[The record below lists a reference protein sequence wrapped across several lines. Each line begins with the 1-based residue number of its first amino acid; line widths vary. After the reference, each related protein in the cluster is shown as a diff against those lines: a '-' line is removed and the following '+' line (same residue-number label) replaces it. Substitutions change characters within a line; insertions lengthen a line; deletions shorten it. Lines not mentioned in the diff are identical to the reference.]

1 MYDLFSDFFD
11 GFDIFMQPVTVKEEK
26 KCPVCGHTYSDFRRT
41 GKIGCSECYKV
52 FRTPIAETLRQVQ
65 PSTVHTGKIPSK
77 SGEELKLKRKYETLK
92 QELSAAVWYKD
103 NNSDIAVSTRIRLAR
118 NLDKTPF
125 PNALKDTKEVTEKIK
140 NAILGSNSTLA
151 KDFDFIDLDNTPTI
165 RKQEMAEE
173 HLISPVMCE
182 GKGKSVLVSKDKT
195 MSIMLMEEDHIRLQI
210 IKDGYALE
218 DAYSLASKVD
228 DVIEE
233 NVTYAFDNDFGYL
246 TACPTNTGTGMR
258 ASVMLH
264 LPALTMTEN
273 INKVIASAGSLGIEV
288 RGLYGEGTKA
298 YGSLYQ
304 ISNRVTLGMTEEQSL
319 ERLKNIVGQVIEME
333 TKARKALTDNSMDAL
348 SDKLYRSYG
357 TLKYARSISSSE
369 AKSLLSDVML
379 GQNLG
384 ILPMEGK
391 ITPLECMVITEPAL
405 LCGGKELSPAE
416 RDKKRAELIRNN
428 I

>member
-1 MYDLFSDFFD
+1 M
-11 GFDIFMQPVTVKEEK
+11 I
-26 KCPVCGHTYSDFRRT
+26 
-41 GKIGCSECYKV
+41 
-52 FRTPIAETLRQVQ
+52 
-65 PSTVHTGKIPSK
+65 
-77 SGEELKLKRKYETLK
+77 
-92 QELSAAVWYKD
+92 WYKN
-103 NNSDIAVSTRIRLAR
+103 NNSDIVVSTRIRLAR

-140 NAILGSNSTLA
+140 NAVMDSNSTLSGE
-151 KDFDFIDLDNTPTI
+151 FEFIDLDNTPSLN
-165 RKQEMAEE
+165 RQAMAEE

-210 IKDGYALE
+210 ICGGYALDE
-218 DAYSLASKVD
+218 AYSTASKVD

-233 NVTYAFDNDFGYL
+233 SVTYAFDNDFGYL

-273 INKVIASAGSLGIEV
+273 IARVISSAGSLGVEV

-298 YGSLYQ
+298 YGALYQ
-304 ISNRVTLGMTEEQSL
+304 ISNRVTLGISEEQSL
-319 ERLKNIVGQVIEME
+319 ERLKNIVNQIVEME
-333 TKARKALTDNSMDAL
+333 TKARKSLMESSADAL
-348 SDKLYRSYG
+348 SDKVYRSYG
-357 TLKYARSISSSE
+357 TLKYARSISSGE

-384 ILPMEGK
+384 IIPKDGK
-391 ITPLECMVITEPAL
+391 IAPLECMVVTEPAL
-405 LCGGKELSPAE
+405 VCDGKEMSPTD
-416 RDKKRAELIRNN
+416 RDKKRAEFIREN

>member
-1 MYDLFSDFFD
+1 M
-11 GFDIFMQPVTVKEEK
+11 I
-26 KCPVCGHTYSDFRRT
+26 
-41 GKIGCSECYKV
+41 
-52 FRTPIAETLRQVQ
+52 
-65 PSTVHTGKIPSK
+65 
-77 SGEELKLKRKYETLK
+77 
-92 QELSAAVWYKD
+92 WYKN
-103 NNSDIAVSTRIRLAR
+103 NNSDIVVSTRIRLAR

-140 NAILGSNSTLA
+140 NAILGSNSTLS
-151 KDFDFIDLDNTPTI
+151 KDFDFIELDNTPAV
-165 RKQEMAEE
+165 RKQAMAEE

-182 GKGKSVLVSKDKT
+182 GKGKSVMVNKDQT

-210 IKDGYALE
+210 IESGYAL
-218 DAYSLASKVD
+218 DKAYETASKVD

-233 NVTYAFDNDFGYL
+233 SLTYAFDNEFGYL

-273 INKVIASAGSLGIEV
+273 INRVISSANGLGIEV

-304 ISNRVTLGMTEEQSL
+304 ISNRSTLGVSEEGTI
-319 ERLKNIVGQVIEME
+319 EKLKNIVDQIIEME
-333 TKARKALTDNSMDAL
+333 QKARKALTDNNADAL
-348 SDKLYRSYG
+348 GDRLFRSYG
-357 TLKYARSISSSE
+357 TLKYARSVSSSE

-384 ILPMEGK
+384 LIPKDGR
-391 ITPLECMVITEPAL
+391 ITPLECMVVTEPAIL
-405 LCGGKELSPAE
+405 SDGKELKPNE
-416 RDKKRAELIRNN
+416 RDKKRAEFLRDN

>member
-1 MYDLFSDFFD
+1 M
-11 GFDIFMQPVTVKEEK
+11 I
-26 KCPVCGHTYSDFRRT
+26 
-41 GKIGCSECYKV
+41 
-52 FRTPIAETLRQVQ
+52 
-65 PSTVHTGKIPSK
+65 
-77 SGEELKLKRKYETLK
+77 
-92 QELSAAVWYKD
+92 WYKN
-103 NNSDIAVSTRIRLAR
+103 NNSDIVVSTRIRLAR

-140 NAILGSNSTLA
+140 NAILGSNSTLS
-151 KDFDFIDLDNTPTI
+151 KDFDFIELDNTPAV
-165 RKQEMAEE
+165 RKQAMAEE

-182 GKGKSVLVSKDKT
+182 GKGKSVMVNKDQT

-210 IKDGYALE
+210 IESGYALDKAFE
-218 DAYSLASKVD
+218 TASKVD

-233 NVTYAFDNDFGYL
+233 SLTYAFDSEFGYL

-273 INKVIASAGSLGIEV
+273 INRVISSANSLGIEV

-304 ISNRVTLGMTEEQSL
+304 ISNRSTLGVSEENTI
-319 ERLKNIVGQVIEME
+319 EKLKNIVDQIIEME
-333 TKARKALTDNSMDAL
+333 QKARKALTDNNSDAL
-348 SDKLYRSYG
+348 SDRLFRSYG

-384 ILPMEGK
+384 IIPKDGK
-391 ITPLECMVITEPAL
+391 VTPLECMVVTEPAIL
-405 LCGGKELSPAE
+405 SDGKEMKPNE
-416 RDKKRAELIRNN
+416 RDKKRAEFLREN

>member
-1 MYDLFSDFFD
+1 M
-11 GFDIFMQPVTVKEEK
+11 I
-26 KCPVCGHTYSDFRRT
+26 
-41 GKIGCSECYKV
+41 
-52 FRTPIAETLRQVQ
+52 
-65 PSTVHTGKIPSK
+65 
-77 SGEELKLKRKYETLK
+77 
-92 QELSAAVWYKD
+92 WYKN
-103 NNSDIAVSTRIRLAR
+103 NNSDIVVSTRIRLAR

-140 NAILGSNSTLA
+140 NAILGSNSTLS
-151 KDFDFIDLDNTPTI
+151 KDFDFIDLDNTPAI
-165 RKQEMAEE
+165 RKQAMAEE
-173 HLISPVMCE
+173 HLISPVMCS
-182 GKGKSVLVSKDKT
+182 GLGKSVMVNKDKT

-210 IKDGYALE
+210 IESGYAL
-218 DAYSLASKVD
+218 DKAYETASRVD

-233 NVTYAFDNDFGYL
+233 SLTYAFDNEFGYL

-273 INKVIASAGSLGIEV
+273 INRVISSANGLGIEV

-304 ISNRVTLGMTEEQSL
+304 ISNRSTLGVSEEGTI
-319 ERLKNIVGQVIEME
+319 EKLKNIVDQIIEME
-333 TKARKALTDNSMDAL
+333 QKARKALTDNNADAL
-348 SDKLYRSYG
+348 GDRLFRSYG
-357 TLKYARSISSSE
+357 TLKYARSVSSSE

-384 ILPMEGK
+384 IIPKDGR
-391 ITPLECMVITEPAL
+391 ITPLECMVVTEPAIL
-405 LCGGKELSPAE
+405 SDGKELKPNE
-416 RDKKRAELIRNN
+416 RDKKRAEFLRDN

>member
-1 MYDLFSDFFD
+1 M
-11 GFDIFMQPVTVKEEK
+11 I
-26 KCPVCGHTYSDFRRT
+26 
-41 GKIGCSECYKV
+41 
-52 FRTPIAETLRQVQ
+52 
-65 PSTVHTGKIPSK
+65 
-77 SGEELKLKRKYETLK
+77 
-92 QELSAAVWYKD
+92 WYKN
-103 NNSDIAVSTRIRLAR
+103 NNSDIVVSTRIRLAR

-140 NAILGSNSTLA
+140 NAILGSNSTLS
-151 KDFDFIDLDNTPTI
+151 KDFDFIDLDAAPAI

-182 GKGKSVLVSKDKT
+182 GKGKSVLISKDKT

-210 IKDGYALE
+210 IKDGYALDE
-218 DAYSLASKVD
+218 AFSLAGKVD

-233 NVTYAFDNDFGYL
+233 NLTYAFDSDFGYL

-273 INKVIASAGSLGIEV
+273 ITRVISSAGSLGIEV

-298 YGSLYQ
+298 YGNLYQ
-304 ISNRVTLGMTEEQSL
+304 ISNRTTLGASEDMTL
-319 ERLKNIVGQVIEME
+319 EKLKNIVDQVIEME
-333 TKARKALTDNSMDAL
+333 KKARNALGENSADAL
-348 SDKLYRSYG
+348 ADKVYRSYG
-357 TLKYARSISSSE
+357 ALKYSRSISSGE

-379 GQNLG
+379 GRNLG
-384 ILPMEGK
+384 IISEEGK
-391 ITPLECMVITEPAL
+391 ITPLECMVVTEPAL
-405 LCGGKELSPAE
+405 LCSGTELSPTE
-416 RDKKRAELIRNN
+416 RDKKRAEFIRDN

>member
-1 MYDLFSDFFD
+1 M
-11 GFDIFMQPVTVKEEK
+11 I
-26 KCPVCGHTYSDFRRT
+26 
-41 GKIGCSECYKV
+41 
-52 FRTPIAETLRQVQ
+52 
-65 PSTVHTGKIPSK
+65 
-77 SGEELKLKRKYETLK
+77 
-92 QELSAAVWYKD
+92 WYKN
-103 NNSDIAVSTRIRLAR
+103 NNSDIVVSTRIRLAR

-151 KDFDFIDLDNTPTI
+151 KDFDFIDLDNTPSL

-182 GKGKSVLVSKDKT
+182 GKGKSVLINKDKT

-218 DAYSLASKVD
+218 EAYSLASKVD

-264 LPALTMTEN
+264 LPALTMTDN

-304 ISNRVTLGMTEEQSL
+304 ISNRVTLGISEEQSL
-319 ERLKNIVGQVIEME
+319 ERLKNIVNQVVEME

-348 SDKLYRSYG
+348 SDRLYRSYG
-357 TLKYARSISSSE
+357 TLKYARSMSSSE

-384 ILPMEGK
+384 ILPNEGK

-405 LCGGKELSPAE
+405 LCDGKELPPAE
-416 RDKKRAELIRNN
+416 RDKKRAELIREN

>member
-1 MYDLFSDFFD
+1 M
-11 GFDIFMQPVTVKEEK
+11 I
-26 KCPVCGHTYSDFRRT
+26 
-41 GKIGCSECYKV
+41 
-52 FRTPIAETLRQVQ
+52 
-65 PSTVHTGKIPSK
+65 
-77 SGEELKLKRKYETLK
+77 
-92 QELSAAVWYKD
+92 WYKN
-103 NNSDIAVSTRIRLAR
+103 NNSDIVVSTRIRLAR

-140 NAILGSNSTLA
+140 NAILCSNSTLS
-151 KDFDFIDLDNTPTI
+151 KDFDFIDLDNTPAI
-165 RKQEMAEE
+165 RKQAMAEE

-182 GKGKSVLVSKDKT
+182 GKGKSVMVNKDKT

-210 IKDGYALE
+210 IESGYAL
-218 DAYSLASKVD
+218 DKAYETASRVD

-233 NVTYAFDNDFGYL
+233 SLTYAFDNEFGYL

-273 INKVIASAGSLGIEV
+273 INRMISSANGLGIEV

-304 ISNRVTLGMTEEQSL
+304 ISNRSTLGVSEEGTI
-319 ERLKNIVGQVIEME
+319 EKLKNIVDQIIEME
-333 TKARKALTDNSMDAL
+333 QKARKALTDNNADAL
-348 SDKLYRSYG
+348 SDRLFRSYG
-357 TLKYARSISSSE
+357 TLKYARSVSSSE

-384 ILPMEGK
+384 LIPKDGR
-391 ITPLECMVITEPAL
+391 ITPLECMVVTEPAIL
-405 LCGGKELSPAE
+405 SDGKELKPNE
-416 RDKKRAELIRNN
+416 RDKKRAEFLRDN

>member
-1 MYDLFSDFFD
+1 M
-11 GFDIFMQPVTVKEEK
+11 I
-26 KCPVCGHTYSDFRRT
+26 
-41 GKIGCSECYKV
+41 
-52 FRTPIAETLRQVQ
+52 
-65 PSTVHTGKIPSK
+65 
-77 SGEELKLKRKYETLK
+77 
-92 QELSAAVWYKD
+92 WYKD

-379 GQNLG
+379 GQTLG